1 MEPCAWASVMPNTE
15 HGDDASPTPPTA
27 RPGRAHGAKTSR
39 VMRAFFAPAIALVNR
54 LSYPR
59 KFILI
64 SGLFGLPLALVVVF
78 LFGEINHSLDIAR
91 RQTLGLRY
99 LTDVQPLFRAVLGQ
113 VEASVTAPPG
123 PALEARRQKDLQEVQ

>member
-1 MEPCAWASVMPNTE
+1 MPNTDK
-15 HGDDASPTPPTA
+15 GMMLPSTLTA
-27 RPGRAHGAKTSR
+27 GTSETGRAAGVAR
-39 VMRAFFAPAIALVNR
+39 MMAAFFAPAIALVNR

-64 SGLFGLPLALVVVF
+64 SGLFGLPLALVVGL

-99 LTDVQPLFRAVLGQ
+99 LTGIQPLFRAVLGQ
-113 VEASVTAPPG
+113 VEASVAASPG
-123 PALEARRQKDLQEVQ
+123 EALEARRQRAPTAPRAASWPT